1 MTDEQQNENV
11 LYEHRVQPHIST
23 IYVTLVILLHI
34 NYMILNHVN
43 ILSYF
48 TFIRTLT

>member
-23 IYVTLVILLHI
+23 HICYSSYFASYKLYDFESRQHFILL
-34 NYMILNHVN
+34 YL
-43 ILSYF
+43 Y
-48 TFIRTLT
+48 